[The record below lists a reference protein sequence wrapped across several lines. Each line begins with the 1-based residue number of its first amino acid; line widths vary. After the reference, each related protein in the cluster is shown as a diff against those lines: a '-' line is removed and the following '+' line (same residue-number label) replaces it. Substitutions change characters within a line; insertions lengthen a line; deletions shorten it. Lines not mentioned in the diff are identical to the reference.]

1 MHTYFEWLYFYC
13 VKLLNTWLWCT
24 NSLRVRRLCILQYL
38 ISWLSNETVVH
49 WTAIAVLSAFLFF
62 AAITELYLFYA
73 GGFSFSWCHDV
84 YFSRLSFFVYL
95 HVVMYD
101 ANVCKGCGN
110 CKLDFVKGWSYVDLV
125 YECIGDYFSKD
136 PLFKHLGV
144 NTKKK
149 HFLNTN

>member
-1 MHTYFEWLYFYC
+1 MPPASPATG
-13 VKLLNTWLWCT
+13 LNWPSGPLSARDRVAPA
-24 NSLRVRRLCILQYL
+24 SLRTTLPRQNKL
-38 ISWLSNETVVH
+38 
-49 WTAIAVLSAFLFF
+49 
-62 AAITELYLFYA
+62 
-73 GGFSFSWCHDV
+73 
-84 YFSRLSFFVYL
+84 
-95 HVVMYD
+95 

-110 CKLDFVKGWSYVDLV
+110 CKLDFVKGWSHVDLV